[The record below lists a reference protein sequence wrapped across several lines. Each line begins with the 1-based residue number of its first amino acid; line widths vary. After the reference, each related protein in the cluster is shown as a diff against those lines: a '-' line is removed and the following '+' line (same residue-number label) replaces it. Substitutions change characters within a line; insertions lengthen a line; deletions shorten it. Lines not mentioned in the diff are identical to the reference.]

1 MKNARFTCI
10 ADLFNEKYKLL
21 IYSYKSKLKKSMGA
35 YRQRY
40 DDWFNGLT
48 EVEREAETAR
58 LNSNKSKG

>member
-1 MKNARFTCI
+1 MANAHFTWI
-10 ADLFNEKYKLL
+10 ADLFNEKYQLL
-21 IYSYKSKLKKSMGA
+21 IYSYQSEVNRSMGV

-40 DDWFNGLT
+40 EDWFNGLT